1 MQSHTNA
8 NRLSR
13 RLTAIAR
20 PARAGLRAAVALG
33 FVAGVLVIIQAFV
46 LARIIN
52 AIIFR
57 HLSASGLEPA
67 LVLLF
72 GLFALRATL
81 SFLSEI
87 AAHHAA
93 AVVKRDLRRSLIE
106 HIFRLGPAYT
116 AQERSADL
124 ATTLIDGV
132 ESLEPYLA
140 RYLPQRLLVALV
152 PLAILASVVPI
163 DWMSALVLALSG
175 PLIPLF
181 MVFVGSQAEAIN
193 QRHWRQLL
201 AMSAHLLD
209 AIQAI
214 TTLRLF
220 GRARD
225 EIALIARIS
234 EDYRRVTMASLRVA
248 FLTSAVLEFFA
259 SLAIALV
266 AVLFGARLLHG
277 RVDFFPAFL
286 VLLLVPEFFL
296 PLRTLA
302 LHYHAR
308 MSALAAAARI
318 FDVLDVPL
326 PGNSGK
332 GCPAAG
338 RIAIVCRTLQAGY
351 APDRS
356 VLDGIDCEF
365 PAGGSTAIVGR
376 SGAGKSS
383 LAAAILGFITPTA
396 GAILVNGVP
405 LAAIDREVW
414 WRQLAYVPQSPRIFS
429 GSIAENLRLG
439 RAEADDA
446 ALREACR
453 RARLLEVIEALP
465 QGFST
470 VLGEGGYGL
479 SGGEIQRLAL
489 ARAFLKDPPLL
500 ILDEA
505 TAHLDLEIEALV
517 AAAIAELVRGRTAI
531 LIAHRLATVR
541 RANRILVMEKG
552 RIVAC
557 GTHEVLLARSGAYA
571 AIVGASRI
579 AQAASCAH

>member
-8 NRLSR
+8 TCLSR
-13 RLTAIAR
+13 RLTAVAR
-20 PARAGLRAAVALG
+20 PARAGLHAAVALG
-33 FVAGVLVIIQAFV
+33 FVAGVLLIIQAVV

-52 AIIFR
+52 GVLFR
-57 HLSASGLEPA
+57 HLSASALEPA
-67 LVLLF
+67 VVLLF
-72 GLFALRATL
+72 GLFVLRATL

-93 AVVKRDLRRSLIE
+93 AVVKLDLRRSLIE
-106 HIFRLGPAYT
+106 HIFLLGPAY
-116 AQERSADL
+116 AARERSADL

-140 RYLPQRLLVALV
+140 RFLPQRLLVALV
-152 PLAILASVVPI
+152 PLAILASVVPV
-163 DWMSALVLALSG
+163 DWVSALVLALSG

-181 MVFVGSQAEAIN
+181 MVLVGSQAEAIN
-193 QRHWRQLL
+193 QRQWRQLL

-209 AIQAI
+209 AVQAI

-234 EDYRRVTMASLRVA
+234 DDYRRATMASLRVA

-277 RVDFFPAFL
+277 QGDFFPAFL

-318 FDVLDVPL
+318 FDVLDAPL
-326 PGNSGK
+326 PPLSGK
-332 GCPAAG
+332 GSPAAG
-338 RIAIVCRTLQAGY
+338 HIAIVCCTLQVGY

-356 VLDGIDCEF
+356 VLNGIDCEF
-365 PAGGSTAIVGR
+365 PAGASTAIVGR

-383 LAAAILGFITPTA
+383 LAAAILGFIAPTA
-396 GAILVNGVP
+396 GTILVNGVP
-405 LAAIDREVW
+405 LAALDRETW
-414 WRQLAYVPQSPRIFS
+414 WRHLAYVPQSPRIFA

-505 TAHLDLEIEALV
+505 TAHLDLETESLV
-517 AAAIAELVRGRTAI
+517 AESIADLVRGRTAI

-541 RANRILVMEKG
+541 RANRILVMEEG
-552 RIVAC
+552 RVVAC
-557 GTHEVLLARSGAYA
+557 GTHDALLAGSGAYA
-571 AIVGASRI
+571 AVVGASLI
-579 AQAASCAH
+579 AQATSCAH